1 MNIDKSGGP
10 LFIQSYQKQTQVS
23 KVEKTKP
30 VQNEDQ
36 LQISQQAKEMFEKKT
51 VADPGRQE
59 KINLLKAQIQSGEYQ
74 IKSEQVANSV
84 YKFWFGK

>member
-1 MNIDKSGGP
+1 MNIDKPGP

-36 LQISQQAKEMFEKKT
+36 LQISQQAKEMFEKN
-51 VADPGRQE
+51 VGVDPSRQE
-59 KINLLKAQIQSGEYQ
+59 KINTLKAQIQNGEYQ
-74 IKSEQVANSV
+74 VNSEKVADKV
-84 YKFWFGK
+84 YQFWFGK

>member
-1 MNIDKSGGP
+1 MNIDKTNP

-36 LQISQQAKEMFEKKT
+36 LQISQQAKEMFEKK
-51 VADPGRQE
+51 AIGDPSRQE
-59 KINLLKAQIQSGEYQ
+59 KINALKAQIQSGEYQ
-74 IKSEQVANSV
+74 ADSEQVANKV